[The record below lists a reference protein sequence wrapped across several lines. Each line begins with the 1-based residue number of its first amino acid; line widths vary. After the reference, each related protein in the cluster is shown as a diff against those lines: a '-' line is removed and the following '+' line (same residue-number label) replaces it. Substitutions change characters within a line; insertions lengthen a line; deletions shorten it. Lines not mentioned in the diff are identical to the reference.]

1 MALPLTRALY
11 VSFSLL
17 LAGLLLAGCGEKA
30 RKKTDWTIDL
40 GLTAKKP
47 YSLYLT
53 YQSLPLLFPGVE
65 TEKLKDNYRLSNFGY
80 KLRKNK
86 GKSMLVM
93 IGLETRFATDEID
106 SLLSFVSDGHQ
117 VFLSANRFDE
127 ELLNRLQLTQSF
139 QTFSGNEKVEG
150 GQTQK
155 ILLKDKNNNALPFSY
170 TSKDRSI
177 YGYFG
182 SKDTINAPFFTL
194 GTNEKNNPDCIIFF
208 IGKGKLFLHAAP
220 LAFSNHFLLQQN
232 NRNYL
237 NTLFGY
243 VPDELSNV
251 YLYSYNYRE
260 ITESDWSVIW
270 RNKATRTA
278 LLLALLALLVFVL
291 FEMKRRQKIIPIIA
305 PVENSSVA
313 FAETIGRL
321 YYNKK
326 NHTNLSEKMV
336 QHFLDFV
343 RNNYYLN
350 TNLLDEEFVQH
361 LAAKSGNNIAQTDT
375 LVHTIKEV
383 QRGVKADEAFLY
395 SLYNQIQ
402 QFYHGK

>member
-1 MALPLTRALY
+1 MALPLTRTLHVY
-11 VSFSLL
+11 LSLL
-17 LAGLLLAGCGEKA
+17 LAALLLAGCGEKA

-40 GLTAKKP
+40 SQTGKKP
-47 YSLYLT
+47 YNLYLT
-53 YQSLPLLFPGVE
+53 YESLPLLFPGIQ
-65 TEKLKDNYRLSNFGY
+65 TEKLKNDYRLSNFGY

-93 IGLETRFATDEID
+93 IGLETRFAADEID
-106 SLLSFVSDGHQ
+106 SLLSFVAEGHQ
-117 VFLSANRFDE
+117 IFLSANRFDE
-127 ELLNRLQLTQSF
+127 VLLSRLQLS
-139 QTFSGNEKVEG
+139 QTFQPFSGDDK
-150 GQTQK
+150 TQK
-155 ILLKDKNNNALPFSY
+155 IFLKDKNNTALPFPY
-170 TSKDRSI
+170 VYKDHSI
-177 YGYFG
+177 DGYFR
-182 SKDTINAPFFTL
+182 SKDTINAPFYTL
-194 GTNEKNNPDCIIFF
+194 GTNEKNHPDCIVFF

-220 LAFSNHFLLQQN
+220 LAFSNYFLLQQN

-237 NTLFGY
+237 HTLFGY

-260 ITESDWSVIW
+260 ITDSDWSVIW

-278 LLLALLALLVFVL
+278 LLLALLVLLVFVL

-336 QHFLDFV
+336 QHFLDFI

-350 TNLLDEEFVQH
+350 TNLLDEEFVHH
-361 LAAKSGNNIAQTDT
+361 LAAKSGNDIAQTDT
-375 LVHTIKEV
+375 LVYTIKEV